1 MSTIENGKI
10 FLYCH
15 FNKII
20 KGAGNSFQYPVL
32 SQKHV
37 RNVCH
42 TVTYFHKFHFKRTL
56 NSKEISI
63 SVTFIMSNVYDDV
76 TYFEICRFHKKHKN
90 LVVPRTKHYFFF
102 K

>member
-10 FLYCH
+10 LLYCH

-42 TVTYFHKFHFKRTL
+42 TVTHFHKFHFKRTL

-63 SVTFIMSNVYDDV
+63 SVTFIKSNVYDDV
-76 TYFEICRFHKKHKN
+76 TYFEICRFHKKTQKSSCPEN
-90 LVVPRTKHYFFF
+90 ETLFFL
-102 K
+102 